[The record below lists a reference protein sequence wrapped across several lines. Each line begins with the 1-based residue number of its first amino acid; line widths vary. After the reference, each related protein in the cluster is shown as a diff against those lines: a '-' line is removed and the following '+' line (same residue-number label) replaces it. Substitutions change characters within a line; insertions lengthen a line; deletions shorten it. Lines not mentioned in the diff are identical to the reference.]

1 MLGTRTQTKKEESSD
16 VAYYYND
23 SGQKVNAI
31 TGKVLDGYASGTDY
45 NHLEDLYLENEKG
58 FELSTAGDVAY
69 VSKGAGIKNHMESL
83 KYIDSEIANQV
94 ALMKN
99 SILSE
104 QYKLANLV
112 TGAVSSV
119 TNNSKTVQ
127 YDGSNQFVIENLN
140 LNTGQDVE
148 QFFNE
153 AETIRQ
159 KNKKC

>member
-1 MLGTRTQTKKEESSD
+1 
-16 VAYYYND
+16 
-23 SGQKVNAI
+23 
-31 TGKVLDGYASGTDY
+31 
-45 NHLEDLYLENEKG
+45 
-58 FELSTAGDVAY
+58 
-69 VSKGAGIKNHMESL
+69 MESL
-83 KYIDSEIANQV
+83 KYIDSEIGRQV

-119 TNNSKTVQ
+119 TNNSKNIQ

>member
-1 MLGTRTQTKKEESSD
+1 LLK
-16 VAYYYND
+16 
-23 SGQKVNAI
+23 
-31 TGKVLDGYASGTDY
+31 GYASGTNY
-45 NHLEDLYLENEKG
+45 NHLEDLYLTNEQG
-58 FELSTAGDVAY
+58 FELRTAGDVAY

-83 KYIDSEIANQV
+83 KYIDSEIGRQV

-140 LNTGQDVE
+140 LNNGQDVE

-159 KNKKC
+159 KNKVC

>member
-1 MLGTRTQTKKEESSD
+1 MGLRGTTTKTSTSN
-16 VAYYYND
+16 VAYYDEKGNLL
-23 SGQKVNAI
+23 KE
-31 TGKVLDGYASGTDY
+31 GYASGTDY
-45 NHLEDLYLENEKG
+45 NHLEDLYLTNEKG
-58 FELSTAGDVAY
+58 FELNTKGDVAY

-83 KYIDSEIANQV
+83 KYIDGEIGRQV

-112 TGAVSSV
+112 TGAASSV

-127 YDGSNQFVIENLN
+127 YDGSNQFNIQELHLHNQ
-140 LNTGQDVE
+140 QDTE

-159 KNKKC
+159 KNRKF